1 MKMKRKLMQAT
12 VAIAG
17 AGGLGSNIAVML
29 ARSGI
34 GKIFIVDFDIVD
46 KSNLNRQHYS
56 EEHLGRYKTEALA
69 EQITKINPSVN
80 FTYKTVKV
88 TEDNVVELFKEY
100 KIVCEAFDNPIYKA
114 MLVENLLI
122 KTTATIVSGSGMA
135 GYSSGN
141 NIQTY
146 KKMSRLYVCGDLESD
161 IASNCIMSPRV
172 QICAGHQANM
182 IIRLLLGEDTP

>member
-1 MKMKRKLMQAT
+1 MKEKLLQSK

-29 ARSGI
+29 ARSNVGE
-34 GKIFIVDFDIVD
+34 IFIVDFDKVD

-69 EQITKINPSVN
+69 EQINKINPAVN
-80 FTYKTVKV
+80 FIYKTVKV
-88 TEDNVVELFKEY
+88 TADNIVELFKDY
-100 KIVCEAFDNPIYKA
+100 KIVCEAFDNPVYKA

-122 KTTATIVSGSGMA
+122 HTKATIISGSGMA

-141 NIQTY
+141 NIKTH
-146 KKMSRLYVCGDLESD
+146 KKLSRLYVCGDLESD

-182 IIRLLLGEDTP
+182 IIRLILGENTP